1 MSKKIFRSTLMIAAG
16 VLLAA
21 FVIILGCLYDYFG
34 AVQANQLKDELR
46 LAAYAVEESGQSYL
60 EKLTA
65 RDYRYTWMPEYRLT
79 WVASD
84 GTVLFDTVEPAES
97 MENHGSRAEIREA
110 FAAGESSSVRYSDTL
125 TERTLYYAK
134 ALNNGTVLRI
144 SVSQA
149 TELTLVLVM
158 LQPILLVAVIAV
170 ILSAV
175 LAHRM
180 AKRIVQPLNALDLD
194 HPLEN
199 DAYEELTPL
208 LRRIQQQRGQI
219 NAQVR
224 ALRAKTDEFEQIT
237 GSMNEG
243 LVVLDQKGAILSINP
258 AAQRLFGT
266 DRSCV
271 RRDFLTVDR
280 GHELSQAI
288 LSALENG
295 HGEVRAEKNG
305 REVQFDV
312 SRIESDGAVLGTV
325 LLAFDVTEQASAERS
340 RREFTANVSHELKT
354 PLQSIL
360 GSAELLK
367 NGMVKQEDIAQFSEV
382 IYREAARLVAL
393 VEDIIHLSRLDEGA
407 AMEWETVD
415 LLEIAKNTVIFFQG
429 SAGQKNVRLSASGE
443 AVQISAVR
451 GILQK
456 MLNNLCDNAIKYNVE
471 NGSVEIAVS
480 NGERGPTVSVKDTGI
495 GIPPEYQAR
504 VFERFFRVDKS
515 RSKASGGT
523 GLGLSI
529 VKHAALLHHAK
540 VEIDSAVGQ
549 GTTITVRFG
558 FEIRSDPDSDPEWE
572 RSGWRQWREQ
582 CRKASLSGANVS

>member
-1 MSKKIFRSTLMIAAG
+1 MSKRIFRSTLMIAAG

-21 FVIILGCLYDYFG
+21 LVIILGCLYDYFG

-65 RDYRYTWMPEYRLT
+65 RDYRYTWTPEYRLT

-110 FAAGESSSVRYSDTL
+110 FAAGESSSVRYSNTL

-149 TELTLVLVM
+149 TEFTLVLVM

-180 AKRIVQPLNALDLD
+180 ARRIVQPLNALDLD

-199 DAYEELTPL
+199 DAYEELSPL

-219 NAQVR
+219 SAQVR

-258 AAQRLFGT
+258 AAQRLFGA

-280 GHELSQAI
+280 GHELSRAI
-288 LSALENG
+288 LSALEDG

-305 REVQFDV
+305 REVQIDV
-312 SRIESDGAVLGTV
+312 SRIESDGTVIGTV

-367 NGMVKQEDIAQFSEV
+367 NGMVRQADIPQFSEV
-382 IYREAARLVAL
+382 IYKEAARLVVL
-393 VEDIIHLSRLDEGA
+393 VEDIIHLSQLDEGA
-407 AMEWETVD
+407 EMEWERVD
-415 LLEIAKNTVIFFQG
+415 LLALSHSVASALRDHAKE
-429 SAGQKNVRLSASGE
+429 KH
-443 AVQISAVR
+443 VQISVTGESAQVNGAR
-451 GILQK
+451 GLLYE
-456 MLNNLCDNAIKYNVE
+456 MVCNLCDNAIKYNVE
-471 NGSVEIAVS
+471 GGAVEIGIS
-480 NGERGPTVSVKDTGI
+480 KGERGATLTVRDTGI

-529 VKHAALLHHAK
+529 VKHIAQYHHA
-540 VEIDSAVGQ
+540 EIALQSEAGK
-549 GTTITVRFG
+549 GTTVTVLFLG
-558 FEIRSDPDSDPEWE
+558 
-572 RSGWRQWREQ
+572 
-582 CRKASLSGANVS
+582 